1 MILESIL
8 AYFHLIAIF
17 AWIVFAVSQAAVCHH
32 EWLNEAALRRLV
44 HLDTILWTATAS
56 VALAGLARVFFGVKG
71 AQFYA
76 LDWLLY
82 IKITL
87 FLIVASL
94 QVVPSRHYRRWLK
107 AFAQQGLPADD
118 EVRSA
123 RRNIMIATHLMAIIP
138 LPAVFLARGF
148 GYLG

>member
-1 MILESIL
+1 MILESLL

-17 AWIVFAVSQAAVCHH
+17 AWIVFAVSQAAVCHR

-44 HLDTILWTATAS
+44 HLDAILWTATAS
-56 VALAGLARVFFGVKG
+56 VALAGFARIFFGVKG
-71 AQFYA
+71 VQFYA
-76 LDWLLY
+76 LNWLLY
-82 IKITL
+82 TKIVL
-87 FLIVASL
+87 FLVVASL
-94 QVVPSRHYRRWLK
+94 QIVPSRYYRRWLK
-107 AFAQQGLPADD
+107 AFPEKGLPDDD

-123 RRNIMIATHLMAIIP
+123 RRKIMVATHLMAIIP